1 MSDLMRTKMEL
12 IRITRKLNTWIRNM
26 HGSHK
31 RRKSKLPTLDKLQD
45 RYLKLNQTVPFDE
58 FFKRLSARMGYSD
71 IEIVDDS
78 LASHHS
84 RTDIVRPESQLS

>member
-1 MSDLMRTKMEL
+1 MRTKMEL
-12 IRITRKLNTWIRNM
+12 IRITRELNTWIRNM

-71 IEIVDDS
+71 IEIVDDNTH
-78 LASHHS
+78 LN
-84 RTDIVRPESQLS
+84 RTDIVRPES